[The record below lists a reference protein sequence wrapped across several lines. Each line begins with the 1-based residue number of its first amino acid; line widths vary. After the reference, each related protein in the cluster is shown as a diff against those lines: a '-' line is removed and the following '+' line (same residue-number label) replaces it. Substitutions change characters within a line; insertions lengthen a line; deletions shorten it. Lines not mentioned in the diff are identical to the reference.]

1 MLEYINYATVEQQ
14 LDRLRMDL
22 LLKAM
27 KVNLVFTLCSSQ
39 GGTVSRS
46 SSRVMGLSAVNSL

>member
-27 KVNLVFTLCSSQ
+27 KVNLVFALC
-39 GGTVSRS
+39 
-46 SSRVMGLSAVNSL
+46 